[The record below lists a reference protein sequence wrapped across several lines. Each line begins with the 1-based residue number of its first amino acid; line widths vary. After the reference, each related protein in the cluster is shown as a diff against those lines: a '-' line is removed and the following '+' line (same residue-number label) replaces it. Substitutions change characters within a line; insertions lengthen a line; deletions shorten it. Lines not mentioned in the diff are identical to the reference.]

1 MQVHGP
7 AQEHVC
13 SLMATGNACTISGAC
28 KQLSLGCCGV
38 HYVPCV
44 YTLDKNGTSTEFR
57 AAIAFAMNSLG
68 HTVDIFRCIQRHL
81 FAVAVHCTVRSLQVT
96 PIWSESRAK
105 RIHGGLQCT
114 IKEPTSLKTC
124 VEKYM
129 TALMPPNCCSTNS
142 ITPIWTL
149 LTPSSCAELCFT
161 AAVCPALP
169 AHTVAHHWSATH
181 DETNL

>member
-1 MQVHGP
+1 MQTTCTRLQAHDP

-13 SLMATGNACTISGAC
+13 SLMASDDGCAISGAC
-28 KQLSLGCCGV
+28 KQLSFGCSGV
-38 HYVPCV
+38 RCDTCV
-44 YTLDKNGTSTEFR
+44 YKRDKNRPSTDVR
-57 AAIAFAMNSLG
+57 AALAFAINSLG
-68 HTVDIFRCIQRHL
+68 HTVDTSRCNPGHM
-81 FAVAVHCTVRSLQVT
+81 FALAFHRTVHNLPVT
-96 PIWSESRAK
+96 TNWSESRAS
-105 RIHGGLQCT
+105 RIHGGLLCT
-114 IKEPTSLKTC
+114 AKEPTSLKTC

-169 AHTVAHHWSATH
+169 AHTLAHQ
-181 DETNL
+181 